1 MKMQL
6 ERIKLKRAEI
16 EELKISEEDEKWLNS
31 LSVDE
36 LMKYGG
42 FQKPK

>member
-1 MKMQL
+1 MSSTRQL
-6 ERIKLKRAEI
+6 ERIKLKREEI

-36 LMKYGG
+36 LMTN
-42 FQKPK
+42 